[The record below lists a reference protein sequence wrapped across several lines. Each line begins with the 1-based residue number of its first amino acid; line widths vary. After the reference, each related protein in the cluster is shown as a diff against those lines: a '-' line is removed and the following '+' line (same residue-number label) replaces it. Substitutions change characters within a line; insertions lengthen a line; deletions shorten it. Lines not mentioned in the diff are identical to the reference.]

1 MKTTFALAVLSCIAL
16 SGCQSS
22 TTIISPPESS
32 LQSYISDLSCDASYQ
47 CKVIGVGERAACGG
61 PSKYLVFSTKSLD
74 EEVVDRLAAE
84 ETAKERILN
93 ERNEIQDS
101 CKQVLP
107 IQSLCVKNACQ
118 SFPIGN

>member
-1 MKTTFALAVLSCIAL
+1 MQAIN
-16 SGCQSS
+16 
-22 TTIISPPESS
+22 
-32 LQSYISDLSCDASYQ
+32 

-74 EEVVDRLAAE
+74 EETVERLAAE
-84 ETAKERILN
+84 ETAKEKILN